1 MKEPSIFRN
10 VKIIDNSS
18 NKYEGLSEEMII
30 ELSKVDEL
38 RPLYSDDFLSFI
50 KKIIIDNK
58 LYFEDIADNSPDANW
73 VAIDERIC
81 RGIKCC
87 FGEDQT
93 ELPISYMM
101 VKSVIENGSLET
113 VDDKMYYMT
122 IEDEKYLPFTKE
134 EFKNTIP
141 YLKNQKRKGSK

>member
-10 VKIIDNSS
+10 VKIMDASS

-58 LYFEDIADNSPDANW
+58 FYFEDIADKLPDANL

-87 FGEDQT
+87 FGAAET

-101 VKSVIENGSLET
+101 VKSVIENGNLEYSG
-113 VDDKMYYMT
+113 DQMYYMT
-122 IEDEKYLPFTKE
+122 VEDEKYLPFTKE
-134 EFKNTIP
+134 EFADTIP
-141 YLKNQKRKGSK
+141 YLKNQKTKGSK